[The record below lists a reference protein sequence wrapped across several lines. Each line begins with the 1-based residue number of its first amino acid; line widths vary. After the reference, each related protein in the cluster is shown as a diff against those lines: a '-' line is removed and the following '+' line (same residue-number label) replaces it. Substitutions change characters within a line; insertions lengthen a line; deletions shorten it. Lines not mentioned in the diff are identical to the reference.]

1 MRIQLIVDS
10 YFPATTSSA
19 KLMHDLASEL
29 QLQGHSVCVAVPDPD
44 LKRSSAV
51 DREDGFDVLRVRSGK
66 RKGASHAL
74 RAINE
79 ARLSSLMWSH
89 GRSYFESH
97 PADLIAF
104 YSPTIF
110 FGGLVRRLK
119 QRWQCPSYLILRDIF
134 PQWAVDA
141 GVMKQ
146 GLAWRFFR
154 WVEDRQYAAADVIG
168 VQSPANLD
176 YFRERGWDQKYRL
189 EVLHNWMQVGD
200 VPPATGE
207 IRQAWGLDDCVV
219 FFYGGNIGIAQD
231 VDNLVRLAE
240 NLRDTPQARVV
251 LVGEG
256 SEVPRLKAEIE
267 RRGLTNMLVKPS
279 VGQDEYF
286 RLLAEFDV
294 GLISLAKTLQTQN
307 VPGKLLGYLH
317 HGMPVLASINPGNDL
332 QQLIEDRQ
340 AGFVSINGDDALFA
354 QQARQLI
361 ADAALRKSMGRHGRR
376 LLEDVFSVQQT
387 VRQLLATVPQTAV
400 APQPQRR
407 AA

>member
-1 MRIQLIVDS
+1 
-10 YFPATTSSA
+10 
-19 KLMHDLASEL
+19 
-29 QLQGHSVCVAVPDPD
+29 
-44 LKRSSAV
+44 
-51 DREDGFDVLRVRSGK
+51 
-66 RKGASHAL
+66 
-74 RAINE
+74 
-79 ARLSSLMWSH
+79 
-89 GRSYFESH
+89 
-97 PADLIAF
+97 
-104 YSPTIF
+104 
-110 FGGLVRRLK
+110 VRRLK
-119 QRWQCPSYLILRDIF
+119 RLWDCPSYLILRDIF

-176 YFRERGWDQKYRL
+176 YFRERGWQNKYRL
-189 EVLHNWMQVGD
+189 EVLHNWMQVG
-200 VPPATGE
+200 PIPKTAAET
-207 IRQAWGLDDCVV
+207 RKAWGLDGRVV

-240 NLRDTPQARVV
+240 NLRDTPQACLL

-256 SEVPRLKAEIE
+256 SEVPRLKADIE
-267 RRGLTNMLVKPS
+267 RRGLTNMLVKPA

-294 GLISLAKTLQTQN
+294 GLISLSRTLQTQN

-340 AGFVSINGDDALFA
+340 AGLVSINGDDALFA
-354 QQARQLI
+354 QQAKQLV
-361 ADAALRKSMGRHGRR
+361 ADVTLRRTMGRNGRR

-387 VRQLLATVPQTAV
+387 VRQLLASVGGTETL
-400 APQPQRR
+400 PQRR